1 MAQPQAEHETS
12 SDHVQMIQLGPSVTS
27 APSPAWPGFANQT
40 SQQIYEMGMR
50 HAQRLAAVSVTIVDH
65 LDVPTVRS
73 LLKTAVSESTDVSKH
88 VWQAWQAW
96 QAHQDLS
103 DATAI
108 AREERRT
115 ASLDFSQYSR
125 KVWHVLNKK
134 YISESERVEE
144 NNGWPATDEIRAFV
158 LAILDETHAQSSY
171 GTKKSAVITLQNI
184 ARSINVAPSR
194 LGNEVIQNM
203 SFDLTVPKAM
213 QDILKSMS
221 MVEKMLFSECIVG
234 SSRFVDQV
242 VELERIS
249 IDHGMWEGEIEKV
262 VALLRG
268 WDGEYDETDDEEE
281 MDG

>member
-1 MAQPQAEHETS
+1 
-12 SDHVQMIQLGPSVTS
+12 
-27 APSPAWPGFANQT
+27 
-40 SQQIYEMGMR
+40 MGMQ
-50 HAQRLAAVSVTIVDH
+50 HAQRLATVSVTIVDH
-65 LDVPTVRS
+65 LDVPTIRS

-88 VWQAWQAW
+88 VWQAWQA
-96 QAHQDLS
+96 HQDMS
-103 DATAI
+103 DAGSI
-108 AREERRT
+108 PREERRT

-134 YISESERVEE
+134 YISESE

-158 LAILDETHAQSSY
+158 LAILEETHAQSSY
-171 GTKKSAVITLQNI
+171 GTKKSAVIILQNI

-194 LGNEVIQNM
+194 LGNEVMQNM

-221 MVEKMLFSECIVG
+221 LVEKMLFSECIVG

-249 IDHGMWEGEIEKV
+249 DSHGMWEGEIEKV